1 MSFITKLIKWKRN
14 HMSKCSQ
21 SLKPIKTNAV
31 SRWTFTSKAYLVTW
45 NRYRHSRKQWSLSRA
60 FKTTMVQGSS
70 INTYSFTQLLTVERI
85 PQCEVLEL
93 FSWARR
99 DIFSLNSLVTWCK
112 LVSQFIDYLLAKNIF
127 CFLPL
132 LDLFS
137 ALYLSFSLRSATSF
151 LGFCI
156 SQWSYLWFLP
166 ISSSSS

>member
-1 MSFITKLIKWKRN
+1 
-14 HMSKCSQ
+14 
-21 SLKPIKTNAV
+21 
-31 SRWTFTSKAYLVTW
+31 
-45 NRYRHSRKQWSLSRA
+45 
-60 FKTTMVQGSS
+60 MVQGSS

-99 DIFSLNSLVTWCK
+99 DIFSLNSSVTWCK

-137 ALYLSFSLRSATSF
+137 ALYLSFSLRSATSLVFAF
-151 LGFCI
+151 LSGHISDFFLSPPVALRFYLFCWCFSDFSRI
-156 SQWSYLWFLP
+156 FT
-166 ISSSSS
+166 I